1 MKKFLFSIF
10 AISLFISCS
19 TTKDLESDFFQDE
32 LDLDDIQTDE
42 YYQNEESNGLYFT
55 HENVISE
62 DTDDNIVIVERPV
75 YYPESK
81 ASKMDKGNYSGKE
94 AAVQSLKTAIQKPE
108 NYKSGTFYYTYNE
121 NWVYEIY
128 AQPLHLTD
136 IALEPGEVVTATP
149 LLSEDESVWELT
161 AGVAKDPATGLDIQ
175 HLFVKPA
182 YSKLDSTL
190 VIITDKRVYHFN
202 LKSYSDTY
210 MAMVRFNYIGT
221 KNVWAKPKNE
231 VNEKSNYIK
240 TSNPEFLSFDYV
252 TTYSKSKTPNFVP
265 TLVYDDGSFTYIQV
279 NETVLQTKLP
289 ALFSEKNEII
299 NYEVKDNVFIV
310 PRLITKVTL
319 RIGKEK
325 VVIEKKKTSDKK
337 GGK

>member
-1 MKKFLFSIF
+1 MKKFLLFFSLSF
-10 AISLFISCS
+10 LLFSCA
-19 TTKDLESDFFQDE
+19 TTVDLEKDFFQEDLNDE
-32 LDLDDIQTDE
+32 DLQSDSYYQSDE
-42 YYQNEESNGLYFT
+42 YTGSFIIQDKYLEAD
-55 HENVISE
+55 E
-62 DTDDNIVIVERPV
+62 DANIVIVERPV

-81 ASKMDKGNYSGKE
+81 ASKMDKGTTTGKD
-94 AAVQSLKTAIQKPE
+94 AAVQSLKAAIQKPE
-108 NYKSGTFYYTYNE
+108 QYKSGTFYYSYND

-136 IALEPGEVVTATP
+136 IALEPGEIVTANP
-149 LLSEDESVWELT
+149 LLSEDASVWELT
-161 AGVAKDPATGLDIQ
+161 AGVATDPSTGLDVQ

-190 VIITDKRVYHFN
+190 VVITNKRVYHFN

-210 MAMVRFNYIGT
+210 MAMVKFTYPNT
-221 KNVWAKPKNE
+221 NNVWATSKSK

-240 TSNPEFLSFDYV
+240 TSNSEFLSFDYI
-252 TTYSKSKTPNFVP
+252 TKYSKSKKPNFTP

-279 NETVLQTKLP
+279 DEIVLQSKLP

-299 NYEVKDNVFIV
+299 NYEVKDNVFVI

-325 VVIEKKKTSDKK
+325 VVIEKKVSK
-337 GGK
+337 

>member
-1 MKKFLFSIF
+1 MKKFLVFL
-10 AISLFISCS
+10 SLSFMFLSC
-19 TTKDLESDFFQDE
+19 TTTVDLEKDYFQEEFEDDLQSDEFFQNDE
-32 LDLDDIQTDE
+32 LTGTFVVQDKYIE
-42 YYQNEESNGLYFT
+42 SNEEA
-55 HENVISE
+55 
-62 DTDDNIVIVERPV
+62 NIVIVERPV

-81 ASKMDKGNYSGKE
+81 ASKMDKGSATGKE
-94 AAVQSLKTAIQKPE
+94 AAAQSLKSAIQKPE
-108 NYKSGTFYYTYNE
+108 QYKSGTFYYTYND

-136 IALEPGEVVTATP
+136 IALEPGEVVTANP
-149 LLSEDESVWELT
+149 LLSEDTTVWELT
-161 AGVAKDPATGLDIQ
+161 AGVATDPETGLDIQ

-190 VIITDKRVYHFN
+190 VVITNKRVYHFN

-210 MAMVRFNYIGT
+210 MAMVKFTYPST
-221 KNVWAKPKNE
+221 KNVWATSKST
-231 VNEKSNYIK
+231 VNEKSDYIK
-240 TSNPEFLSFDYV
+240 TSNPEFLSFDYI
-252 TTYSKSKTPNFVP
+252 TKYSKSKKPNFTP

-279 NETVLQTKLP
+279 DEIVLQSKLP

-325 VVIEKKKTSDKK
+325 VVIEKKVTK
-337 GGK
+337 